1 MADKFINLY
10 DFVDFARANRKYK
23 DSTANNLKSALKI
36 FEKELNTEELK
47 SIHMVEESV
56 GEIFRSLVIAHKD
69 KSIVS
74 LNTYKARLLK
84 VIKDYKKYG
93 VDPAKM
99 QRWQVKEKKSTPL
112 LIKKD
117 KTDKKNINLSNL
129 IHEPVENCHKIELS
143 LSFGKAQISIPKQI
157 TPKEARTIKDILD
170 SLSAWQKSRPINK
183 ERLFCNY
190 KLSCV
195 FDYSVFADYYH
206 FYFSWIF

>member
-1 MADKFINLY
+1 MADKFTSLY
-10 DFVDFARANRKYK
+10 DFVDFARANRKYP

-36 FEKELNTEELK
+36 FEKELNAEEIK
-47 SIHMVEESV
+47 SIHMVEDSI

-99 QRWQVKEKKSTPL
+99 QRWVTKEKKSTGV

-117 KTDKKNINLSNL
+117 KPDTKKITLSNV
-129 IHEPVENCHKIELS
+129 IHEGVDNCHKIS
-143 LSFGKAQISIPKQI
+143 LCLTSGYAEISIPKNISTQDA
-157 TPKEARTIKDILD
+157 KTIKAIID
-170 SLSAWQKSRPINK
+170 SLATN
-183 ERLFCNY
+183 
-190 KLSCV
+190 
-195 FDYSVFADYYH
+195 
-206 FYFSWIF
+206 